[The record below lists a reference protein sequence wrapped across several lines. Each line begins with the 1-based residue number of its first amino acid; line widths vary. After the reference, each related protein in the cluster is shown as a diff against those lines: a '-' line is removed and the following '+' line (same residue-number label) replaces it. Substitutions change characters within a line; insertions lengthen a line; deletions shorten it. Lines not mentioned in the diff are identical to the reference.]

1 MFKILKSKRRDIP
14 LIYLIVL
21 LLFFVACF
29 LPIYSYYRESDLFHD
44 GWDTYYGFSFT
55 SFPLFFYL
63 AGVILLYIRR
73 VNTSTAVTAMGNAIL
88 GLNFFL
94 FFLYDLYFISKGERY
109 RIEYGFY
116 ILIFLWIVL
125 ITLNILM
132 SVYKADLGVKKPP
145 VQPVNT

>member
-1 MFKILKSKRRDIP
+1 VFKILKSKRRDIP

-29 LPIYSYYRESDLFHD
+29 LPIYSYYNESDIYPE
-44 GWDTYYGFSFT
+44 WDTYYGFSFT
-55 SFPLFFYL
+55 SFPLLFYL
-63 AGVILLYIRR
+63 VGVILLYIRR
-73 VNTSTAVTAMGNAIL
+73 VNISTAVTAMGNAIL

-125 ITLNILM
+125 ITINILM
-132 SVYKADLGVKKPP
+132 AVFKADLGVKKPP
-145 VQPVNT
+145 VQPVNN